1 MSMSI
6 IGKRIR
12 LIFTNDRYTSLK
24 SGDMGTVTDIT
35 ELPNELEGY
44 RQIWCNWDNGSTL
57 AMLEG
62 LDKYE
67 VIG

>member
-1 MSMSI
+1 
-6 IGKRIR
+6 
-12 LIFTNDRYTSLK
+12 
-24 SGDMGTVTDIT
+24 MGTVTDIT

-44 RQIWCNWDNGSTL
+44 RQIWCNWDNGSIL